1 MVEIKLCFCTQILLI
16 SIQYLLLNLLNAWE
30 VLDFM
35 VSKQYKKNW
44 KIWSRFWNFMSIL
57 WAFCS
62 FSSKNYSWNTN
73 YCTHF
78 NPKLYLHDFYG
89 ILYHVLTYYSLLS
102 PIYKEIFYFKNVA
115 HFNPKSTPTY
125 ILNQFYG
132 QELIF
137 FCSIAFAKKYFDKSH
152 TFYSRLNKP
161 YKVAHFHPKSSP
173 KVTILLYSLHSIILQ
188 W

>member
-1 MVEIKLCFCTQILLI
+1 MEFYEHFAHFHPKTTPETQIIALI
-16 SIQYLLLNLLNAWE
+16 LIQNC
-30 VLDFM
+30 
-35 VSKQYKKNW
+35 
-44 KIWSRFWNFMSIL
+44 IL
-57 WAFCS
+57 H
-62 FSSKNYSWNTN
+62 Y
-73 YCTHF
+73 
-78 NPKLYLHDFYG
+78 FYG

-173 KVTILLYSLHSIILQ
+173 KVTLYSVATPAAKRRGRPCAARVQCNPFSVRQKSAARCDWPVSRHVIASLHGRNLIKVVT
-188 W
+188 WVPG